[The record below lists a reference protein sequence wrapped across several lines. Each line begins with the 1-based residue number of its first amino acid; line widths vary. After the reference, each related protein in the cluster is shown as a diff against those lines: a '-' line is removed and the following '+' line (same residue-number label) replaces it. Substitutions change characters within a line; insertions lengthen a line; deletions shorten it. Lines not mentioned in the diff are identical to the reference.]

1 MSLEELI
8 TKATSETNTGEDWGL
23 IIEICEKADTSE
35 ATAREAVQI
44 LTKRVQHRNV
54 NVVLF
59 ALTVAN
65 SLVHNCGKPLR
76 REISSRAFVD
86 ALVRVVSGKAV
97 HEVVRTR
104 ILDFIQQWAEEFGRD
119 PSLGFMVDTYNQLK
133 SQGEDDH
140 NHTASIEHF
149 DLNHRISAGYQ
160 FPAPHKPDVVKTQAM
175 LSKEKEDEE
184 LQLALAL
191 SLSAQEANRFA
202 KTPSSQ
208 PAQQPKPVQTGP
220 KVLFQVRALYDF
232 PGAEEGELRLQR
244 GEFINVYDATTFQEW
259 WKGEI
264 RGRIGIFPSNYVEKV
279 EGPGS
284 TAAAVAE
291 ASRASK
297 DGESEVLANAR
308 KIQDF
313 NHLLSTLDPKRDN
326 FSENENLQQLYH
338 DILMMRPK
346 LVKLLETYR
355 AKQDELSAVNDRFSR
370 ACSIYHKL
378 MDAYLAQYRHPNEP
392 TVSNAVYAPQHGN
405 PHPGYGSSYEQPQ
418 NIYGSP
424 QPGYGYVVQPPQSQ
438 RVQAYQPY

>member
-35 ATAREAVQI
+35 ASAREAVQI

-104 ILDFIQQWAEEFGRD
+104 VLDFIQQWAEEFGRD

-133 SQGEDDH
+133 SQ
-140 NHTASIEHF
+140 
-149 DLNHRISAGYQ
+149 GYQ

-191 SLSAQEANRFA
+191 SLSAQEANRSA

-208 PAQQPKPVQTGP
+208 PAQQPKPIQTGP

-244 GEFINVYDATTFQEW
+244 GEYINVYDATTFQEW
-259 WKGEI
+259 WKGEV

-378 MDAYLAQYRHPNEP
+378 MDAYLAQYRHPN
-392 TVSNAVYAPQHGN
+392 VYAPQHGN
-405 PHPGYGSSYEQPQ
+405 SHPGYGSSYEQPQ
-418 NIYGSP
+418 TNYGSP
-424 QPGYGYVVQPPQSQ
+424 QPGYGYVAQPPPSQ